1 MRCTSL
7 GGPGWIAANADGEE
21 IKELFR
27 SVIAM
32 DLREAG
38 ERVAT
43 KSVLWS
49 YTALRQFVSVDLCF
63 LIAPVHANF

>member
-1 MRCTSL
+1 M
-7 GGPGWIAANADGEE
+7 NADGEE
-21 IKELFR
+21 IKEFFR

-49 YTALRQFVSVDLCF
+49 YTALRQFVSVDLRSP
-63 LIAPVHANF
+63 IAPMHANF

>member
-1 MRCTSL
+1 M
-7 GGPGWIAANADGEE
+7 NADEEE
-21 IKELFR
+21 IKEFFR

-49 YTALRQFVSVDLCF
+49 YTALRQFVSFDLRCF
-63 LIAPVHANF
+63 IALLHAHF

>member
-1 MRCTSL
+1 V
-7 GGPGWIAANADGEE
+7 NADGEE
-21 IKELFR
+21 IKEFFR

-49 YTALRQFVSVDLCF
+49 YTALRQFVSFDF
-63 LIAPVHANF
+63 RFFIALIHANF

>member
-1 MRCTSL
+1 M
-7 GGPGWIAANADGEE
+7 AANADGEE
-21 IKELFR
+21 IKEFFR

-49 YTALRQFVSVDLCF
+49 YTALRQFVSFDSRF
-63 LIAPVHANF
+63 LIVFMHSNF